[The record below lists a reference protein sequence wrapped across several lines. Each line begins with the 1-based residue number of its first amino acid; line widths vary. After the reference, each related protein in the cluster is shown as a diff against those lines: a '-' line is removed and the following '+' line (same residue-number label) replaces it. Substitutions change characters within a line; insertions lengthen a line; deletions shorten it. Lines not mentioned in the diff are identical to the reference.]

1 MQMLK
6 DFKKRFYIS
15 LILTIPVLLL
25 SSTVQ
30 KLFRFSIN
38 VPGAV
43 YISFII
49 STIIFIYGGMPFFK
63 GFVSEMKKRTPGMMI
78 LITFAISV
86 AYIYSSFV
94 VFIIPGKVFFW
105 ELATLID
112 IMLIGHFIEMKSV
125 MGASAALEE
134 LVKLLPSKAH
144 VVRENGILEDIP
156 LENLSKG
163 DIVLVKPGEQIPS
176 DGVVIEGKTSVNES
190 ILTGESVPVSKSVG
204 DNVIGGSINQSGS
217 VKVKIEKIGKET
229 YLSQIISLVKS
240 AQNSKS
246 KTQDIANRAAF
257 WLTIIAIS
265 VGLITFF
272 SWVFMGK
279 QLTFAIERAVT
290 VMVITCP
297 HALGLAIPLVVA
309 ISTSIAAKKG
319 LLIRDRTA
327 FENARNLDMI
337 VFDKTGT
344 LTKGN
349 FVATD
354 IVPISDISEEEILL
368 LSASLE
374 RQSEHP
380 IAKGIMD
387 RFEKTGKSVYKVSDF
402 SAIPGK
408 GIKGIVKGKAIK
420 LLSLSAFYKL
430 YNKKIKEADLLNES
444 GKTVVV
450 LVADEK
456 PAGVIAL
463 SDEIRD
469 ESFKGISELKSMGI
483 KVAMLTGDSAKVAK
497 RVAEALN
504 LDEYFAE
511 VLPADKKNKID
522 QLKNR
527 GFKVGMVGD
536 GINDAPALVSADV
549 GIAIGAGTN
558 VAIESAD
565 IVLVKNSIPDV
576 VSLVKL
582 ARRTYTKMKQN
593 LFWAAGYN
601 VFAIPLAAGVLYGY
615 GIILSPA
622 VGAVLMSL
630 STIIVAANA
639 KLLGLK
645 YS

>member
-1 MQMLK
+1 MLK

-30 KLFRFSIN
+30 KLFRFNIN
-38 VPGAV
+38 VPGSI
-43 YISFII
+43 YLSFII
-49 STIIFIYGGMPFFK
+49 STIIFIYGGTPFFK
-63 GFVSEMKKRTPGMMI
+63 GFVSEMKKRTPGMMT

-144 VVRENGILEDIP
+144 LVRENGTIEDVP

-176 DGVVIEGKTSVNES
+176 DGIVIEGKTSVNES
-190 ILTGESVPVSKSVG
+190 ILTGESVPVSKTTG
-204 DNVIGGSINQSGS
+204 DSVIGGSINQSGS
-217 VKVKIEKIGKET
+217 VKVKIEKIGEET

-246 KTQDIANRAAF
+246 KTQDIANKAAF

-265 VGLITFF
+265 VGLVTFL
-272 SWVFMGK
+272 SWIFIGK

-354 IVPISDISEEEILL
+354 IVSISDLSEGEILL
-368 LSASLE
+368 FAASLE

-380 IAKGIMD
+380 IAKGIID
-387 RFEKTGKSVYKVSDF
+387 KFKKTGKSVYKVYDF
-402 SAIPGK
+402 TAIPGK
-408 GIKGIVKGKAIK
+408 GIKGTINGQSVK
-420 LLSLSAFYKL
+420 LLSLYSLYKL
-430 YNKKIKEADLLNES
+430 YHEKIREADVLNES

-450 LVADEK
+450 LVVNEK

-469 ESFKGISELKSMGI
+469 ESFKGISDLKTMGI

-497 RVAEALN
+497 QVAEVLN

-511 VLPADKKNKID
+511 VLPSEKKNKID
-522 QLKNR
+522 QLKSR
-527 GFKVGMVGD
+527 GFNVGMVGD

-565 IVLVKNSIPDV
+565 IVLVKNSISDV

-582 ARRTYTKMKQN
+582 ARMTYKKMKQN

-601 VFAIPLAAGVLYGY
+601 IFAIPLAAGVLYSF
-615 GIILSPA
+615 GIVLSPA

-630 STIIVAANA
+630 STIVVAVNA

>member
-1 MQMLK
+1 MLK

-30 KLFRFSIN
+30 KLFRFKIN

-63 GFVSEMKKRTPGMMI
+63 GFVSEMKKREPGMMT

-144 VVRENGILEDIP
+144 VVREDGVLEDIP

-246 KTQDIANRAAF
+246 KTQDIANKAAF

-265 VGLITFF
+265 VGLVTFF

-387 RFEKTGKSVYKVSDF
+387 RFEKTGKSAYKVSNF
-402 SAIPGK
+402 SAVPGK
-408 GIKGIVKGKAIK
+408 GIKGVVNGKAIK

-430 YNKKIKEADLLNES
+430 YDKKMKEADLLNES

-450 LVADEK
+450 LVVDEK

-497 RVAEALN
+497 RVSEALN

-522 QLKNR
+522 QLKKR

-601 VFAIPLAAGVLYGY
+601 IFAIPLAAGVLYGY